1 MVDKVLVSLSG
12 GLDSTAALALALA
25 GARNHPGRE
34 VEAVC
39 FRYPSKHNG
48 WECLAAQLVASH
60 YHVGLRDVWIYGLF
74 GGFRS
79 SLLLGSLPLPEGHY
93 EDESMRST
101 VVPGRNIIFLSALA
115 GLAMSGGFSQV
126 WFGCH
131 AGDHRIY
138 PDCRP
143 GFLTA
148 MKTAVDAASEGKV
161 ELVTPWVGCT
171 KADVIRIC
179 LSLESP
185 IPWHLTRTCYSAEG
199 LACGRCGACQERLE
213 AFHLNGLEDPLP
225 YHSRELIPRS
235 EEKP

>member
-1 MVDKVLVSLSG
+1 MGDKILVSLSG

-25 GARNHPGRE
+25 GAKNHPGRE

-48 WECLAAQLVASH
+48 HERAAARRVADH
-60 YHVGLRDVWIYGLF
+60 YGVPFGALDVYDLF

-79 SLLLGSLPLPEGHY
+79 ALLWGGAALPEGHY
-93 EDESMRST
+93 TDESQRAT
-101 VVPGRNIIFLSALA
+101 VVPGRNMVFLSALT
-115 GLAMSGGFSQV
+115 GLAISGGFSQV

-138 PDCRP
+138 PDCRR

-148 MKTAVDAASEGKV
+148 MKTAVDVASEGKV

-185 IPWHLTRTCYSAEG
+185 VPWHLTRTCYSAEG